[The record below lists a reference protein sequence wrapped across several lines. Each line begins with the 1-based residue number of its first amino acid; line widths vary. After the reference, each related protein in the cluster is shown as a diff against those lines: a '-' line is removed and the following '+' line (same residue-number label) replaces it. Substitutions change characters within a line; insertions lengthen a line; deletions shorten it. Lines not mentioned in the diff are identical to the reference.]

1 MRIMNGS
8 QQTTPSVD
16 KILCFE
22 TRKQQ
27 ATDAHGIKVKVKK
40 NMTLVFYKL
49 VLLLNLQRGDIVN
62 LTVLCF
68 IPRKPNSQCTKI

>member
-1 MRIMNGS
+1 MGS

-49 VLLLNLQRGDIVN
+49 AA
-62 LTVLCF
+62 
-68 IPRKPNSQCTKI
+68 

>member
-1 MRIMNGS
+1 MGS

-16 KILCFE
+16 KILYFE

-40 NMTLVFYKL
+40 KYDFGFL
-49 VLLLNLQRGDIVN
+49 
-62 LTVLCF
+62 
-68 IPRKPNSQCTKI
+68 

>member
-27 ATDAHGIKVKVKK
+27 ATNAHGIKVKVKK

-62 LTVLCF
+62 VL
-68 IPRKPNSQCTKI
+68 ILN

>member
-1 MRIMNGS
+1 MGS

-40 NMTLVFYKL
+40 NMTLV
-49 VLLLNLQRGDIVN
+49 NLQRGDIVN
-62 LTVLCF
+62 VL
-68 IPRKPNSQCTKI
+68 ILN

>member
-1 MRIMNGS
+1 MRIMTGG

-22 TRKQQ
+22 TRKEQ

-40 NMTLVFYKL
+40 NMTLV
-49 VLLLNLQRGDIVN
+49 NLQRGDIVN
-62 LTVLCF
+62 VL
-68 IPRKPNSQCTKI
+68 ILN

>member
-1 MRIMNGS
+1 MGS
-8 QQTTPSVD
+8 QQTTPFVD

-40 NMTLVFYKL
+40 KYDWF
-49 VLLLNLQRGDIVN
+49 
-62 LTVLCF
+62 F
-68 IPRKPNSQCTKI
+68 IS

>member
-1 MRIMNGS
+1 MGS

-27 ATDAHGIKVKVKK
+27 ATDAHGIKMKK

-62 LTVLCF
+62 VL
-68 IPRKPNSQCTKI
+68 ILN